1 MATPRRRLMNPALSE
16 VFHCTSR
23 CVRRAFLCGWDP
35 ASGRDF
41 EHRRLWIDER
51 ISELALYF
59 GISVISSSVMS
70 NHFHIVLRTEP
81 QWVASLSDA
90 EVARRWL
97 CLFPGP
103 GGRRG
108 HPPEAQAVEDL
119 CLDTKKLALCRSRLS
134 DISWFMRCLNE
145 PIARRANAEDE
156 CTGRFWEGRFKCRRL
171 DGDAAILACMIYI
184 DLNPVRAGMATT
196 PESSDFTSGQAR
208 IIASQARRE
217 LAMAPTDPTPTQQI
231 AIEQAK
237 KDAQRDQWLVPFA
250 SPENEKGLEH
260 TENADQRHIE
270 HYQHQIADYHAGDHA
285 PEQLWL
291 FDIQLRSRV
300 DPMNHQRA
308 QHNPHHRAGRYAQIE
323 QRYERCLRRR
333 VVGRFRPGHSLDR
346 TTPEALRCAGQ
357 FFLRH
362 IRCKR
367 GDHCAAAWQEAK
379 HEAEHRAARNW
390 PAAKPPILSRRQQ
403 VAGPARYRQRDDGI
417 VGTPRSIGQHFTY
430 EAPYLL
436 DGINLVIL
444 AMGLFGVGEA
454 LLARNDIQ
462 PDRT

>member
-1 MATPRRRLMNPALSE
+1 MNPAFSE

-97 CLFPGP
+97 CVFPGP

-108 HPPEAQAVEDL
+108 HPPEAQAIEDL

-134 DISWFMRCLNE
+134 DISWFMRSLNE

-171 DGDAAILACMIYI
+171 DGDAAILACMMYV

-196 PESSDFTSGQAR
+196 PESSDFTSGQDR
-208 IIASQARRE
+208 IIANQARRK
-217 LAMAPTDPTPTQQI
+217 LAQAPDNPTPAQQI

-250 SPENEKGLEH
+250 SPESEKGLE
-260 TENADQRHIE
+260 NADHADPRRETNGSYAFLGTNSAPSFLSHMTLE
-270 HYQHQIADYHAGDHA
+270 SYLELLDWTGRQIHAKKRGVIPAHLRPILERLNLQVDA
-285 PEQLWL
+285 WVDNVENYDSLFRRLAATLGRLRELAGSLGRSWL
-291 FDIQLRSRV
+291 
-300 DPMNHQRA
+300 HG
-308 QHNPHHRAGRYAQIE
+308 RAGA
-323 QRYERCLRRR
+323 RR
-333 VVGRFRPGHSLDR
+333 LY
-346 TTPEALRCAGQ
+346 T
-357 FFLRH
+357 
-362 IRCKR
+362 
-367 GDHCAAAWQEAK
+367 
-379 HEAEHRAARNW
+379 
-390 PAAKPPILSRRQQ
+390 
-403 VAGPARYRQRDDGI
+403 
-417 VGTPRSIGQHFTY
+417 QH
-430 EAPYLL
+430 A
-436 DGINLVIL
+436 
-444 AMGLFGVGEA
+444 
-454 LLARNDIQ
+454 
-462 PDRT
+462 

>member
-1 MATPRRRLMNPALSE
+1 MATPRRLLMNPGFTE

-35 ASGRDF
+35 VSGRDY
-41 EHRRLWIDER
+41 EHRREWIEDAVA
-51 ISELALYF
+51 ELALYF

-70 NHFHIVLRTEP
+70 NHFHIILRTEP

-108 HPPEAQAVEDL
+108 HPPEPQAIEDL

-217 LAMAPTDPTPTQQI
+217 IAMAPTDPTPAQQI

-250 SPENEKGLEH
+250 SPKNEKGLEH
-260 TENADQRHIE
+260 TEKADQRHEANGSYAFLGSENASGLLSSMSLEIYLE
-270 HYQHQIADYHAGDHA
+270 LLDWTGRQIHAG
-285 PEQLWL
+285 
-291 FDIQLRSRV
+291 
-300 DPMNHQRA
+300 
-308 QHNPHHRAGRYAQIE
+308 
-323 QRYERCLRRR
+323 
-333 VVGRFRPGHSLDR
+333 
-346 TTPEALRCAGQ
+346 
-357 FFLRH
+357 
-362 IRCKR
+362 KR
-367 GDHCAAAWQEAK
+367 GVI
-379 HEAEHRAARNW
+379 
-390 PAAKPPILSRRQQ
+390 PAHLRPILERLDLQVDAWVDNVQNYDSLFRRLAATLSRLREL
-403 VAGPARYRQRDDGI
+403 AGSLGRSWLHGHAGARRLY
-417 VGTPRSIGQHFTY
+417 TQH
-430 EAPYLL
+430 A
-436 DGINLVIL
+436 
-444 AMGLFGVGEA
+444 
-454 LLARNDIQ
+454 
-462 PDRT
+462 

>member
-1 MATPRRRLMNPALSE
+1 MATPRRLLMNPAFSE

-97 CLFPGP
+97 CVFPGP

-108 HPPEAQAVEDL
+108 HPPEAQAIEDL

-134 DISWFMRCLNE
+134 DISWFMRSLNE

-171 DGDAAILACMIYI
+171 DGDAAILACMMYV

-196 PESSDFTSGQAR
+196 PESSDFTSGQDR
-208 IIASQARRE
+208 IIANQARRK
-217 LAMAPTDPTPTQQI
+217 LAQAPNNPTPAQQI

-250 SPENEKGLEH
+250 SPESEKGLE
-260 TENADQRHIE
+260 NADDADPRSETNGSYAFLGTNSAPSFLSHMTLE
-270 HYQHQIADYHAGDHA
+270 SYLELLDWTGRQIHAKKRGVIPAHLRPILERLNLQVDA
-285 PEQLWL
+285 WVDNVENYDSLFRRLAATLGRLRELAGSLGRSWL
-291 FDIQLRSRV
+291 
-300 DPMNHQRA
+300 HG
-308 QHNPHHRAGRYAQIE
+308 RAGA
-323 QRYERCLRRR
+323 RR
-333 VVGRFRPGHSLDR
+333 LY
-346 TTPEALRCAGQ
+346 T
-357 FFLRH
+357 
-362 IRCKR
+362 
-367 GDHCAAAWQEAK
+367 
-379 HEAEHRAARNW
+379 
-390 PAAKPPILSRRQQ
+390 
-403 VAGPARYRQRDDGI
+403 
-417 VGTPRSIGQHFTY
+417 QH
-430 EAPYLL
+430 A
-436 DGINLVIL
+436 
-444 AMGLFGVGEA
+444 
-454 LLARNDIQ
+454 
-462 PDRT
+462 

>member
-1 MATPRRRLMNPALSE
+1 MATPSRLLMNPAFSE

-70 NHFHIVLRTEP
+70 NHFHIILRTEP

-97 CLFPGP
+97 CVFPGP

-108 HPPEAQAVEDL
+108 HPPEAQAIEDL

-134 DISWFMRCLNE
+134 DISWFMRSLNE

-171 DGDAAILACMIYI
+171 DGDAAILACMIYV

-196 PESSDFTSGQAR
+196 PESSDFTSGQDR
-208 IIASQARRE
+208 IIANQARRK
-217 LAMAPTDPTPTQQI
+217 LAQAPDNPTPAQQL

-237 KDAQRDQWLVPFA
+237 KDAQCDQWLVPFA
-250 SPENEKGLEH
+250 SPESEKGLE
-260 TENADQRHIE
+260 NAD
-270 HYQHQIADYHAGDHA
+270 HADHA
-285 PEQLWL
+285 DLGRETNGSYAFLGTNSAPSFLSHMTLENYLELLDWTGRQIHSKKRGIIPAHLRPILERLNLQVDAWVDNVENYDSLFRRLAATLGRLRELAGSLGRSWL
-291 FDIQLRSRV
+291 
-300 DPMNHQRA
+300 HG
-308 QHNPHHRAGRYAQIE
+308 RAGA
-323 QRYERCLRRR
+323 RR
-333 VVGRFRPGHSLDR
+333 LY
-346 TTPEALRCAGQ
+346 TQNA
-357 FFLRH
+357 
-362 IRCKR
+362 
-367 GDHCAAAWQEAK
+367 
-379 HEAEHRAARNW
+379 
-390 PAAKPPILSRRQQ
+390 
-403 VAGPARYRQRDDGI
+403 
-417 VGTPRSIGQHFTY
+417 
-430 EAPYLL
+430 
-436 DGINLVIL
+436 
-444 AMGLFGVGEA
+444 
-454 LLARNDIQ
+454 
-462 PDRT
+462 

>member
-1 MATPRRRLMNPALSE
+1 MATPRRLLMNPAFSE

-70 NHFHIVLRTEP
+70 NHFHIILRTEP

-97 CLFPGP
+97 CVFPGP

-108 HPPEAQAVEDL
+108 HPPEAQAIEDL

-134 DISWFMRCLNE
+134 DISWFMRSLNE

-171 DGDAAILACMIYI
+171 DGDAAILACMMYV

-196 PESSDFTSGQAR
+196 PESSDFTSGQDR
-208 IIASQARRE
+208 IIANQARRK
-217 LAMAPTDPTPTQQI
+217 LAQAPDNPTPAQQI

-250 SPENEKGLEH
+250 SPESEKGLE
-260 TENADQRHIE
+260 NADLADPRSETNGSYAFLGTNSAPSFLSHMTLE
-270 HYQHQIADYHAGDHA
+270 SYLELLDWTGRQIHAKKRGVIPAHLRPILERLNLQVDA
-285 PEQLWL
+285 WVDNVENYDSLFRRLAATLGRLRELAGSLGRSWL
-291 FDIQLRSRV
+291 
-300 DPMNHQRA
+300 HG
-308 QHNPHHRAGRYAQIE
+308 RAGA
-323 QRYERCLRRR
+323 RR
-333 VVGRFRPGHSLDR
+333 LY
-346 TTPEALRCAGQ
+346 T
-357 FFLRH
+357 
-362 IRCKR
+362 
-367 GDHCAAAWQEAK
+367 
-379 HEAEHRAARNW
+379 
-390 PAAKPPILSRRQQ
+390 
-403 VAGPARYRQRDDGI
+403 
-417 VGTPRSIGQHFTY
+417 QH
-430 EAPYLL
+430 A
-436 DGINLVIL
+436 
-444 AMGLFGVGEA
+444 
-454 LLARNDIQ
+454 
-462 PDRT
+462 

>member
-1 MATPRRRLMNPALSE
+1 MATPRRLLMNPAFSE

-70 NHFHIVLRTEP
+70 NHFHIILRTEP

-97 CLFPGP
+97 CVFPGP

-108 HPPEAQAVEDL
+108 HPPEAQAIEDL

-134 DISWFMRCLNE
+134 DISWFMRSLNE

-171 DGDAAILACMIYI
+171 DGDAAILACMMYV

-196 PESSDFTSGQAR
+196 PESSDFTSGQDR
-208 IIASQARRE
+208 IIANQARRK
-217 LAMAPTDPTPTQQI
+217 LAQAPDNPTPAQQI

-250 SPENEKGLEH
+250 SPESEKGLE
-260 TENADQRHIE
+260 NAD
-270 HYQHQIADYHAGDHA
+270 HADHA
-285 PEQLWL
+285 DLGRETNGSYAFLGTNSAPSFLSHMTLESYLELLDWTGRQIHAKKRGVIPAHLRPILERLNLQVDAWVDNVENYDSLFRRLAATLGRLRELAGSLGRSWL
-291 FDIQLRSRV
+291 
-300 DPMNHQRA
+300 HG
-308 QHNPHHRAGRYAQIE
+308 RAGA
-323 QRYERCLRRR
+323 RR
-333 VVGRFRPGHSLDR
+333 LY
-346 TTPEALRCAGQ
+346 T
-357 FFLRH
+357 
-362 IRCKR
+362 
-367 GDHCAAAWQEAK
+367 
-379 HEAEHRAARNW
+379 
-390 PAAKPPILSRRQQ
+390 
-403 VAGPARYRQRDDGI
+403 
-417 VGTPRSIGQHFTY
+417 QH
-430 EAPYLL
+430 A
-436 DGINLVIL
+436 
-444 AMGLFGVGEA
+444 
-454 LLARNDIQ
+454 
-462 PDRT
+462 

>member
-1 MATPRRRLMNPALSE
+1 MATPRRLLMNPAFSE

-97 CLFPGP
+97 CVFPGP

-108 HPPEAQAVEDL
+108 HPPEAQAIEDL

-134 DISWFMRCLNE
+134 DISWFMRSLNE

-171 DGDAAILACMIYI
+171 DGDAAILACMMYV

-196 PESSDFTSGQAR
+196 PESSDFTSGQDR
-208 IIASQARRE
+208 IIANQARRK
-217 LAMAPTDPTPTQQI
+217 LAQAPNNPTPAQQI

-250 SPENEKGLEH
+250 SPEREKGLENAGH
-260 TENADQRHIE
+260 AHPRRETNGSYAFLGTNSAPSFLSHMTLESYLELLDWTGRQIHAEKRGVIPAHLRPILERLNLQVDAWVDNVENYDSLFRRLAATLGRLRE
-270 HYQHQIADYHAGDHA
+270 LAGS
-285 PEQLWL
+285 LGRSWL
-291 FDIQLRSRV
+291 
-300 DPMNHQRA
+300 HG
-308 QHNPHHRAGRYAQIE
+308 RAGA
-323 QRYERCLRRR
+323 RR
-333 VVGRFRPGHSLDR
+333 LY
-346 TTPEALRCAGQ
+346 T
-357 FFLRH
+357 
-362 IRCKR
+362 
-367 GDHCAAAWQEAK
+367 
-379 HEAEHRAARNW
+379 
-390 PAAKPPILSRRQQ
+390 
-403 VAGPARYRQRDDGI
+403 
-417 VGTPRSIGQHFTY
+417 QH
-430 EAPYLL
+430 A
-436 DGINLVIL
+436 
-444 AMGLFGVGEA
+444 
-454 LLARNDIQ
+454 
-462 PDRT
+462 

>member
-1 MATPRRRLMNPALSE
+1 MATPRRLLMNPAFSE

-70 NHFHIVLRTEP
+70 NHFHIILRTEP

-97 CLFPGP
+97 CVFPGP

-108 HPPEAQAVEDL
+108 HPPEAQAIEDL

-134 DISWFMRCLNE
+134 DISWFMRSLNE

-171 DGDAAILACMIYI
+171 DGDAAILACMMYV

-196 PESSDFTSGQAR
+196 PESSDFTSGQDR
-208 IIASQARRE
+208 IIANQARRK
-217 LAMAPTDPTPTQQI
+217 LAQAPDNPTPAQQI

-237 KDAQRDQWLVPFA
+237 KDAQRDQWLVPFT
-250 SPENEKGLEH
+250 SPETEKGLA
-260 TENADQRHIE
+260 NADLADPRSETNGSYAFLGTNSAPSFLSHMTLE
-270 HYQHQIADYHAGDHA
+270 NYLELLDWTGRQIHAKKRGVIPAHLRPILERLNLQVDA
-285 PEQLWL
+285 WVDNVENYDSLFRRLAATLGRLRELAGSLGRSWL
-291 FDIQLRSRV
+291 
-300 DPMNHQRA
+300 HG
-308 QHNPHHRAGRYAQIE
+308 RAGA
-323 QRYERCLRRR
+323 RR
-333 VVGRFRPGHSLDR
+333 LY
-346 TTPEALRCAGQ
+346 T
-357 FFLRH
+357 
-362 IRCKR
+362 
-367 GDHCAAAWQEAK
+367 
-379 HEAEHRAARNW
+379 
-390 PAAKPPILSRRQQ
+390 
-403 VAGPARYRQRDDGI
+403 
-417 VGTPRSIGQHFTY
+417 QH
-430 EAPYLL
+430 A
-436 DGINLVIL
+436 
-444 AMGLFGVGEA
+444 
-454 LLARNDIQ
+454 
-462 PDRT
+462 